1 MELRSGDT
9 LFGLAAW
16 FGVSA
21 GDIAAFNGID
31 IDALIGVGD
40 TLWIPVSF
48 SEFVLPPEPVSYV
61 SADIAEADAQ
71 TEARE
76 AAAALAPVPAP
87 TPAPT
92 LPPYVGSSEDVI
104 AAICSLPW
112 PCDQMVRIA
121 YCESGLNP
129 NSFNPAGY
137 YGLFQINYLFDGWN
151 DPWVNAREA
160 YEHKY
165 LPALAHG
172 DPLTPWPLCRSA

>member
-9 LFGLAAW
+9 LFGLGAW

-21 GDIAAFNGID
+21 WDIAAFNGID

-48 SEFVLPPEPVSYV
+48 SEFVLPPEPVAYV
-61 SADIAEADAQ
+61 SADIAGESAQ
-71 TEARE
+71 TELRE
-76 AAAALAPVPAP
+76 AGTALAPVPAP

-92 LPPYVGSSEDVI
+92 LPPYAGSSEDVI

-129 NSFNPAGY
+129 NSYNPAGY
-137 YGLFQINYLFDGWN
+137 YGLFQINYMF
-151 DPWVNAREA
+151 EA
-160 YEHKY
+160 
-165 LPALAHG
+165 G
-172 DPLTPWPLCRSA
+172 MTPG